1 MRKSIAH
8 ELTKEATSDFERN
21 QLIRYQKRLHYRRI
35 MRRIAA
41 INRSTLI
48 SMSFVLLILLGTF
61 LLSLPISHSDGQW
74 GNTLD
79 AFFTA
84 TSASCVTGLAVWDTG
99 KDLSLFGQ
107 MVLIFLIQV
116 GGIGIMTITTLFNF
130 GLHRKMNI
138 RQRLLVQDSL
148 NQDDPGD
155 VMRVAMSVFK
165 YTFFLEFIIS
175 FCFCIYIINRS
186 FSCNLRS

>member
-48 SMSFVLLILLGTF
+48 GMSFVLLILLGTF

-116 GGIGIMTITTLFNF
+116 GGIGIMTITTRTYINSKL
-130 GLHRKMNI
+130 GRRYQI
-138 RQRLLVQDSL
+138 RGAATTAYTLVLL
-148 NQDDPGD
+148 G
-155 VMRVAMSVFK
+155 AATK
-165 YTFFLEFIIS
+165 
-175 FCFCIYIINRS
+175 
-186 FSCNLRS
+186 